1 MRILILHSRYTSG
14 SLSGEN
20 RVVDEEAALLRE
32 AGHDVDVLA
41 PSPDEIPRAALAG
54 RTVASTGV
62 AAEVRERVRR
72 ERVEIVHCHNLF
84 PALGPAVVPAAAEA
98 GAAVVVTLH
107 NYRLMCLAGTFFR
120 DGRICEDCLGRSPWP
135 GVLHACYR
143 GSRPESAVLAGSVVV
158 ARIRRTYDHVHRFLA
173 VSEFVRAKHVEAGF
187 SPRRVLVKPNV
198 VPAQPKR
205 DGPGEYFLVLGR
217 LSVEKGVSQVVRA
230 WNERLGT
237 LRVVGDGPMRAE
249 IERLAV
255 GRGVRVE
262 GPVPPGDVAGIVSR
276 ARALVLPS
284 ACFEGQPRAILEAYA
299 AGVPVI
305 ASRIGGIPD
314 LVADGETGLTV
325 PPDDSSGWREAAEQL
340 AEDGASVRLGEGAY
354 ARWGERFSPARGR
367 EMLERAYGE
376 ALEERAQAR

>member
-20 RVVDEEAALLRE
+20 RVVDEEAALLRD

-41 PSPDEIPRAALAG
+41 PSPDEIPRAALAA

-62 AAEVRERVRR
+62 AAEIRERVRR

-314 LVADGETGLTV
+314 LVTDGETGLTV

>member
-41 PSPDEIPRAALAG
+41 PSPDEIPRAALAA

-62 AAEVRERVRR
+62 AAEIRERVRR

-98 GAAVVVTLH
+98 GAAVVLTLH

-314 LVADGETGLTV
+314 LVTDGETGLTV

>member
-20 RVVDEEAALLRE
+20 RVVDEEAALLRD

-314 LVADGETGLTV
+314 LVTDGETGLTV

>member
-1 MRILILHSRYTSG
+1 
-14 SLSGEN
+14 
-20 RVVDEEAALLRE
+20 
-32 AGHDVDVLA
+32 
-41 PSPDEIPRAALAG
+41 
-54 RTVASTGV
+54 
-62 AAEVRERVRR
+62 
-72 ERVEIVHCHNLF
+72 
-84 PALGPAVVPAAAEA
+84 
-98 GAAVVVTLH
+98 
-107 NYRLMCLAGTFFR
+107 
-120 DGRICEDCLGRSPWP
+120 
-135 GVLHACYR
+135 
-143 GSRPESAVLAGSVVV
+143 VVV

-314 LVADGETGLTV
+314 LVTDGETGLTV

>member
-20 RVVDEEAALLRE
+20 RVVDEEAALLRD

-41 PSPDEIPRAALAG
+41 PSPDEIPRAALAA

-62 AAEVRERVRR
+62 AAEIRERVRR

-98 GAAVVVTLH
+98 GAAVVLTLH

-314 LVADGETGLTV
+314 LVTDGETGLTV